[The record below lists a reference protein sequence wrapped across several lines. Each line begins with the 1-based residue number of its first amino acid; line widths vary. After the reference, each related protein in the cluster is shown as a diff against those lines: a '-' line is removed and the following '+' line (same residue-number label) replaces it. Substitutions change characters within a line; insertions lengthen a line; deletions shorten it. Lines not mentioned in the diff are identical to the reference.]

1 MSVTITPAAAGAR
14 PGGMPAVVMA
24 QLPHPQMQPIS
35 TARSTAAL
43 LDPASVAAQK
53 EEYRQSLDDQLERG
67 QQSLKDQN
75 AERKRQLHEA
85 AEQRKAALILEVE
98 KQVKLQEMVLDEQLH
113 QAMLGLKQAALDQ
126 RAALESQAAA
136 LTLEYQQRKMHE
148 EFAES
153 QAELQR
159 QYMESHTELQTQA
172 HKLSADEQSRGQPAG
187 NPAGLVQIMAPR
199 QMQYVPMQYMTNGG
213 AAPAASYASP
223 PGYGNPTSY
232 SVSSASYV
240 LPHAAVPIAAPTAYR
255 AVSQQ

>member
-148 EFAES
+148 EYATTQAEMQRQHQESQTQLQSEVQKHVAES
-153 QAELQR
+153 QQR
-159 QYMESHTELQTQA
+159 MQSEVQIAQA
-172 HKLSADEQSRGQPAG
+172 AHQAKASSYAQPAHAAACG
-187 NPAGLVQIMAPR
+187 MVPATSYVALPAG
-199 QMQYVPMQYMTNGG
+199 
-213 AAPAASYASP
+213 
-223 PGYGNPTSY
+223 YGP
-232 SVSSASYV
+232 V
-240 LPHAAVPIAAPTAYR
+240 LYTGL
-255 AVSQQ
+255 QQR